1 MSQNKNVWRGNRIKS
16 PSDFVQLSSEL
27 KKNKLLEVES
37 SRCSSR
43 PTQLAMPMSVASCQ
57 VRSRCPQGMQG
68 DVRQKWTALEMADGR
83 YAEGERPHHTEHFTA
98 LRPSQSDVQKTFK
111 QKRHKK

>member
-1 MSQNKNVWRGNRIKS
+1 
-16 PSDFVQLSSEL
+16 
-27 KKNKLLEVES
+27 
-37 SRCSSR
+37 
-43 PTQLAMPMSVASCQ
+43 
-57 VRSRCPQGMQG
+57 MQG